1 MLFLY
6 TFYFPSPLQFSF
18 EDIFLDYIN
27 PFLPHVS
34 ILIFHV
40 LLIER
45 SGFVN
50 LQNKEMWNRKAW
62 INMTSCLFSMDSI
75 EHRQIEHDQG
85 VPAGDREASNAS
97 LQVVFFFFRSEA
109 VLAFYVGL

>member
-50 LQNKEMWNRKAW
+50 LQNKEM
-62 INMTSCLFSMDSI
+62 
-75 EHRQIEHDQG
+75 
-85 VPAGDREASNAS
+85 
-97 LQVVFFFFRSEA
+97 
-109 VLAFYVGL
+109 